1 MELGMKKS
9 KSILPILLGALLFCG
24 ALYCCWLLWE
34 RMSADAN
41 EAQAAMNRLEAIKRE
56 RATLEQMLE
65 LDPCAAKKQLE
76 AGTSGNGEGASAA
89 PVQGEASQT
98 APKMASNSASAPA
111 DVDEIEAGCVFLVS
125 PQGGRSVST
134 GSGFFVAPGYVL
146 TNKHVVGRGN
156 GNVLVTSKA
165 LGRPVMGKV
174 AARSPSDE
182 YDFALVTVQT
192 PPDAKV
198 GVLKFAKDVKK
209 TEKAGAWGFPGLVGQ
224 ADPGYQKL
232 LHGDLTAMPE
242 LSYTEGVI
250 SAILDRHPRLV
261 VHSAPISPGN
271 SGGPLVNSAGEVTG
285 INTMI
290 SLDEDSYRQASI
302 AIAVE
307 ELKKFLLE
315 HGVKPLEN

>member
-1 MELGMKKS
+1 MKKS
-9 KSILPILLGALLFCG
+9 KPILPILLGALLFCG
-24 ALYCCWLLWE
+24 AIYCCWLLWE
-34 RMSADAN
+34 RMSADAG
-41 EAQAAMNRLEAIKRE
+41 EAQDAMNRLAAVKQE
-56 RATLEQMLE
+56 RANLEQILE

-76 AGTSGNGEGASAA
+76 PGTPGKGEGASATPA
-89 PVQGEASQT
+89 QEEASLG
-98 APKMASNSASAPA
+98 APKIASNTSSAPA
-111 DVDEIEAGCVFLVS
+111 DIDEIEAGCVFLVS
-125 PQGGRSVST
+125 PQGGRGIST

-146 TNKHVVGRGN
+146 TNKHVVAGGN
-156 GNVLVTSKA
+156 DNVLVTSKA
-165 LGRPVMGKV
+165 LGRPVVGKV

-182 YDFALVTVQT
+182 YDFALVAVKM

-198 GVLKFAKDVKK
+198 GILKFAKDLKK

-250 SAILDRHPRLV
+250 SAILDRRPRLV

-302 AIAVE
+302 AIAGE